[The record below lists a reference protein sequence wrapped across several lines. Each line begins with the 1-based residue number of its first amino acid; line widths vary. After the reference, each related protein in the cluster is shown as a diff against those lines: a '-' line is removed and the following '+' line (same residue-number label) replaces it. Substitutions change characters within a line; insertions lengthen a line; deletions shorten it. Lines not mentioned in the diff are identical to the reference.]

1 MYHKSPARS
10 TYSSEKVAYLIF
22 PTVTV
27 SLDLNSRYGSKV
39 ACDWLNN
46 KTPPLNIK
54 ALTGRQEWFGYERL
68 TTFMSWLGA
77 NADCNYCANAY
88 KNLKIVNFCVFCKTQ
103 PHTPNK
109 TREKKNRNKTHLTS
123 HYHAHCPFDWSAG
136 FSEAFRAHMIGWYW
150 QQSRLIA
157 KGLDGR
163 LGGSQ
168 VSNVWGDNLRV
179 DKNDLS
185 QLKHFGTEFV
195 LVFFFYLQV
204 GFWTDRAD
212 KDYAI
217 RQRNHTPVPSRGLGL
232 TAWLHDHHT
241 TEREESGTLLFKA
254 S

>member
-39 ACDWLNN
+39 ACDWPNN

-68 TTFMSWLGA
+68 TTFMSWLGV
-77 NADCNYCANAY
+77 NADCNYCADAY

-195 LVFFFYLQV
+195 LVFFLLTGWVLNGPRRQGLRYPAAKPHASAEP
-204 GFWTDRAD
+204 WTWSHCLTSRPPHDRE
-212 KDYAI
+212 
-217 RQRNHTPVPSRGLGL
+217 RGK
-232 TAWLHDHHT
+232 WDFIVQ
-241 TEREESGTLLFKA
+241 S
-254 S
+254 